1 MTKQFRYNFE
11 SELATGIKEKKFN
24 SRMYCAVNPI
34 FVIVINYERKSLEKL
49 ACGKMQYQ
57 LESKSD

>member
-49 ACGKMQYQ
+49 ACGKMQY
-57 LESKSD
+57 